1 MYYNLI
7 ETIKIVSDVLD
18 LEYNYEN
25 NKKIYNYIRDDM
37 TMDLDYYILEEI
49 IHICKG
55 LVDDNTSQESL
66 DNIRDLENNYVE
78 IMSDDSIYNL
88 SEIHNL

>member
-1 MYYNLI
+1 MYYNLV

-18 LEYNYEN
+18 MKYNYIN
-25 NKKIYNYIRDDM
+25 NKKIYR
-37 TMDLDYYILEEI
+37 YILETMGLGYYTLEDI

-55 LVDDNTSQESL
+55 LVNENTTQDGL
-66 DNIRDLENNYVE
+66 NNLRDLENNYVE
-78 IMSDDSIYNL
+78 LNSDDGIYKL

>member
-7 ETIKIVSDVLD
+7 ETIKIVSDVLEI
-18 LEYNYEN
+18 EYNYKN
-25 NKKIYNYIRDDM
+25 NKKINNYIQEDM
-37 TMDLDYYILEEI
+37 TLDIGYYTLEDI

-55 LVDDNTSQESL
+55 LVDENTSQESL

-78 IMSDDSIYNL
+78 IMSDDGIYNL